1 MLAGLRTVGKG
12 RVNLELLLVLLYSS
26 KKLHH
31 ANLTTPTSKKC
42 LYSLCFSQIRGRV
55 LSGIECCKLILT
67 FTLMESQCPM

>member
-12 RVNLELLLVLLYSS
+12 RVNSELLLVLLHSS
-26 KKLHH
+26 KKLHY

-55 LSGIECCKLILT
+55 LSGIECYKVIMNFKL
-67 FTLMESQCPM
+67 MASQCPM